1 MLLKEAVLYIEQR
14 VGTENETG
22 GDRHE
27 ERKRSEERRVEKTV
41 KKKKAQ

>member
-27 ERKRSEERRVEKTV
+27 ERKDSKE
-41 KKKKAQ
+41 KKAQ